1 MDKNLD
7 HILSRHGI
15 LVSFSIARKLSEA
28 SILELTEKIKS
39 KSKNKFDFNSK
50 FKDEIFKQ
58 STLDI
63 INGKIPGL
71 INNNPIISSK
81 SKKPKSGKRL
91 EYKTDKTKLS
101 LLYNMISKINTEM
114 LNSNLTAN
122 DICFMV
128 YAILNFMEITEEDFK
143 NFHAELNNQ
152 NNNPDRM
159 DEDDGYDDGYS
170 EDNRDE

>member
-1 MDKNLD
+1 
-7 HILSRHGI
+7 
-15 LVSFSIARKLSEA
+15 
-28 SILELTEKIKS
+28 
-39 KSKNKFDFNSK
+39 
-50 FKDEIFKQ
+50 
-58 STLDI
+58 
-63 INGKIPGL
+63 
-71 INNNPIISSK
+71 
-81 SKKPKSGKRL
+81 
-91 EYKTDKTKLS
+91 
-101 LLYNMISKINTEM
+101 M

-143 NFHAELNNQ
+143 NFYAELNSQ